1 MASGTIPAV
10 TSTFETRQETRLV
23 DADRL
28 LRLRERL
35 QAVGAAL
42 ETYTDPVAW
51 RRASLR
57 VEHIAALAPRDLD
70 AAEQALEGLE
80 RGMEARGTF
89 R

>member
-1 MASGTIPAV
+1 M
-10 TSTFETRQETRLV
+10 TSAFEVRPESRLV

-42 ETYTDPVAW
+42 DTYTDPVAW

-57 VEHIAALAPRDLD
+57 VEHIAAIAPRDLD
-70 AAEQALEGLE
+70 AAEQALDRLE
-80 RGMEARGTF
+80 RGMQAQGAF

>member
-1 MASGTIPAV
+1 M
-10 TSTFETRQETRLV
+10 TSAFEMQRETRLV
-23 DADRL
+23 DVDRL

-35 QAVGAAL
+35 QAVGTAL
-42 ETYTDPVAW
+42 DAYTDRVAW

-70 AAEQALEGLE
+70 AAEQALERLE
-80 RGMEARGTF
+80 RGMRAQGAF

>member
-1 MASGTIPAV
+1 M
-10 TSTFETRQETRLV
+10 TSAFEMRRETRPV

-42 ETYTDPVAW
+42 DNYTDPVAW

-70 AAEQALEGLE
+70 AAEQALDRLE
-80 RGMEARGTF
+80 RGMQAQGGF

>member
-1 MASGTIPAV
+1 M
-10 TSTFETRQETRLV
+10 TSPYEMRRETRLV

-70 AAEQALEGLE
+70 AAEQALDRLE
-80 RGMEARGTF
+80 RGMQAQGAF

>member
-1 MASGTIPAV
+1 M
-10 TSTFETRQETRLV
+10 TSAFEVRREAGEAGWL

-28 LRLRERL
+28 LRLRARL
-35 QAVGAAL
+35 EAVSAAL
-42 ETYTDPVAW
+42 EAYRDPVAW

-70 AAEQALEGLE
+70 AAEQALERLE
-80 RGMEARGTF
+80 RGMQSQGAF

>member
-1 MASGTIPAV
+1 MRR
-10 TSTFETRQETRLV
+10 ETRPV
-23 DADRL
+23 DAERL

-42 ETYTDPVAW
+42 EAYTDPVAW

-57 VEHIAALAPRDLD
+57 VEHIAALAPRDID
-70 AAEQALEGLE
+70 AAEQALDGLE
-80 RGMEARGTF
+80 RGMQAQGAF

>member
-1 MASGTIPAV
+1 M
-10 TSTFETRQETRLV
+10 TSAFEVRPESRLV

-42 ETYTDPVAW
+42 DTYTDPVAW

-57 VEHIAALAPRDLD
+57 VEHIAAIAPRDLD
-70 AAEQALEGLE
+70 AAEQALDRLE
-80 RGMEARGTF
+80 RGMQSQGAF